1 MAQIKEYSVEE
12 KLKSVIALQ
21 KIDSKLDELSVIK
34 GELPV
39 EVKDLEDELE
49 GLQNRLTR
57 IEEEIN
63 GIQEFIEVKKTNKLI
78 AEESLSKYQKQ
89 AENVKNNREFEAINK
104 EIENQDLESRLM
116 EKHIKDALDE
126 IGEKSKGLEAA
137 KKAISNKKAVLDLK
151 QAELEKV
158 IASTEKEEK
167 QYIKLIAEATSNV
180 DERILISYNRIRTNY
195 RNGLSVVPVVRDAC
209 GGCYNA
215 VPPQKQ
221 SEIKQNKKI
230 IICENCGRIL
240 VDAEL
245 FASVELK
252 IK

>member
-180 DERILISYNRIRTNY
+180 DERILVSYNRIRTNY